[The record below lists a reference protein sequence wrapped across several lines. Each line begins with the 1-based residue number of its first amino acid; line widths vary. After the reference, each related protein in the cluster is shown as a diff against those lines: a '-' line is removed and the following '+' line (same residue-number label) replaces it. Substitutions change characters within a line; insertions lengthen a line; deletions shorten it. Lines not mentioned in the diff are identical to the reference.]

1 MKKLKIEI
9 KMYIAEVLLN
19 WAFTIAPSSEEDGRK
34 LKTSIIEYFESC
46 VRCQINVSGSSTS
59 KPFVRSTHENGKCLH
74 NVGSQ
79 DSDGYFRCLYCGS
92 VVEDLENYR

>member
-19 WAFTIAPSSEEDGRK
+19 WAFTIAPVSEEDGRK

-46 VRCQINVSGSSTS
+46 VRCQINAN
-59 KPFVRSTHENGKCLH
+59 VRTTHENGKCLH